1 MISLPNPL
9 KCLQKKLI
17 SRLNMQ
23 NLILVYAN
31 NVQHYAKLRQIQ
43 KKITLIKSFDLV
55 WWILYTG
62 SESFLTNYTRF
73 SKMNLNRKRVSKYF
87 KHSSAKLYYK
97 TTKYWQLKCFYCT
110 ANLNHRWVFYYKDD
124 RFARIKRIRKAIN
137 RNAAIRTK
145 SSPRSKWKL
154 SCKTRVTCI
163 Q

>member
-43 KKITLIKSFDLV
+43 KKNNFDK
-55 WWILYTG
+55 ILWPSLMNSIYTG

-97 TTKYWQLKCFYCT
+97 TTKYWQLKMF
-110 ANLNHRWVFYYKDD
+110 LLHSEFKSQM
-124 RFARIKRIRKAIN
+124 RILLQRRPFCSNQKN
-137 RNAAIRTK
+137 QESN
-145 SSPRSKWKL
+145 
-154 SCKTRVTCI
+154 
-163 Q
+163 

>member
-73 SKMNLNRKRVSKYF
+73 SQMNLNRKRVSKYF

-97 TTKYWQLKCFYCT
+97 TTKYWQLKMF
-110 ANLNHRWVFYYKDD
+110 LLHSEF
-124 RFARIKRIRKAIN
+124 
-137 RNAAIRTK
+137 K
-145 SSPRSKWKL
+145 SQMSVLLQRRPFCSNQKNQE
-154 SCKTRVTCI
+154 SN
-163 Q
+163 

>member
-97 TTKYWQLKCFYCT
+97 TTKNWQLKMF
-110 ANLNHRWVFYYKDD
+110 LLHSEF
-124 RFARIKRIRKAIN
+124 
-137 RNAAIRTK
+137 K
-145 SSPRSKWKL
+145 SQMSILLQRRPFCSNQKNQE
-154 SCKTRVTCI
+154 SN
-163 Q
+163 